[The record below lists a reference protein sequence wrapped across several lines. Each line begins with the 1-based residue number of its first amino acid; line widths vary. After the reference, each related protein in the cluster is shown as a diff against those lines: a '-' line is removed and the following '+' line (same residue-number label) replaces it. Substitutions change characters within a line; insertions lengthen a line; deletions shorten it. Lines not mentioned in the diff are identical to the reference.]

1 VIPVVPLKHWEAFG
15 KSVAAAWL
23 DIGTSIKHI
32 HKMPARK
39 PLIPGE
45 RFGRLTVI
53 GEAPPR
59 HGSKGY
65 NIFRASVICD
75 CGTASIVYESKLRYG
90 STRSCG
96 CLQIEVSIQ
105 NLPKGHG
112 HARHGKLSPTYISW
126 RSMNYRCYYPKC
138 NGYHRYGGAGVTVCD
153 RWRHNF
159 EAFLADMGERPH
171 KFTLDRIDNE
181 LGYEPGNCRWVTWR
195 AQEGNRRNNIHVLF
209 RGERII
215 TAEAARRLDTP
226 DYAFRRLAKKHGSYQ
241 AAVDM
246 LMGVSQ

>member
-1 VIPVVPLKHWEAFG
+1 MMPDR
-15 KSVAAAWL
+15 KSMIL
-23 DIGTSIKHI
+23 
-32 HKMPARK
+32 
-39 PLIPGE
+39 GE

-53 GEAPPR
+53 GNASPR
-59 HGSKGY
+59 LSSKGY
-65 NIFRASVICD
+65 NIFRATVMCD
-75 CGTASIVYESKLRYG
+75 CGNTKAVPEYKLRCG
-90 STRSCG
+90 SSRSCG
-96 CLQIEVSIQ
+96 CLQIEQ
-105 NLPKGHG
+105 AFKNLPKDGHG
-112 HARHGKLSPTYISW
+112 HARHGKLSPTYQSW
-126 RSMNYRCYYPKC
+126 RAMIGRCYSPKC

-159 EAFLADMGERPH
+159 EAFLADMGERPR

-215 TAEAARRLDTP
+215 TAEAARRLDMP